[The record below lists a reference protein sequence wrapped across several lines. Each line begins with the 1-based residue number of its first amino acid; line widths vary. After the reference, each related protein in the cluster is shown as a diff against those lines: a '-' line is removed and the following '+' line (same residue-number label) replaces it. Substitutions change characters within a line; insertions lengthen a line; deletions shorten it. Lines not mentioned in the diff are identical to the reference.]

1 MKKDSFFNFFLSGDD
16 EEFENALSL
25 NTQNNMKKDDSKDEN
40 KSPLNDEQL
49 IINSDSEIEMLSN
62 EEEKILENEL
72 VENCQSPPT
81 VPTLRLNVALASD
94 PACNPDA
101 KEINNISIKSE
112 ILKNLDSDENELT
125 ESIDINDEE
134 NETSI
139 SKILCDENQKN
150 LPLPKAKE
158 NISNVSNL
166 IVKNL
171 DLIRPNVFMCTPCG
185 IRFSSLST
193 LEAHC
198 TYYCSHRK
206 TDDNLM
212 KNASSSDLNGIEPP
226 AKSIKTG
233 KQYACSQCSYS
244 ADKKVSLNRHM
255 RMHQT
260 SPTPSSTTSNGEE
273 GSNQIAIPQIITPV
287 TQTIVDRYCSDCDI
301 RFSST
306 KTYRAHKQHYCSSR
320 HQS

>member
-1 MKKDSFFNFFLSGDD
+1 MEIESMSQDKSSNQLQLEDSTIEILSNDRD
-16 EEFENALSL
+16 RDKSFEI
-25 NTQNNMKKDDSKDEN
+25 KPDEN
-40 KSPLNDEQL
+40 RSP
-49 IINSDSEIEMLSN
+49 
-62 EEEKILENEL
+62 
-72 VENCQSPPT
+72 QSLT
-81 VPTLRLNVALASD
+81 KNVHSQIRLNVALAYD

-101 KEINNISIKSE
+101 KEISNIDLKSE
-112 ILKNLDSDENELT
+112 NAQSIEKSSINVAEIQTSFTKNV
-125 ESIDINDEE
+125 
-134 NETSI
+134 
-139 SKILCDENQKN
+139 CDEIQKSLSIPN
-150 LPLPKAKE
+150 AKE

-171 DLIRPNVFMCTPCG
+171 DLMRPNVFMCTPCG

-206 TDDNLM
+206 TDENLM
-212 KNASSSDLNGIEPP
+212 KSTSTTDLNGIEPP
-226 AKSIKTG
+226 TKSIKTG

-273 GSNQIAIPQIITPV
+273 ASNQIAIPQIITPV
-287 TQTIVDRYCSDCDI
+287 TQTIVDRYCSNCDI